1 MNEKMSALLDDELSA
16 HERDRLLQELGQDPM
31 LRAAWGRYHLIRA
44 ALRKDIE
51 VVVNSDLAAR
61 VVRRIENDPAPLARP
76 LIRLPMRHFT
86 KLAAGLAIAA
96 SVAAVAVVS
105 FKSTLL
111 PDTTHVPVVA
121 TAAVDSTSK
130 SQTQIA
136 KAAQDSS
143 LNALLVKH
151 NEFSPAANMNGMM
164 PYVRV
169 VSQRRPISFLPAY
182 DVKPVVQAL
191 PAALFILL
199 SPAALAADTAHDW
212 LMKMNQPPARS
223 ITTACSCTSTPIN

>member
-86 KLAAGLAIAA
+86 KFAAGLAIAA

-121 TAAVDSTSK
+121 TAPAVDSTSK

-169 VSQRRPISFLPAY
+169 VSHSGAQ
-182 DVKPVVQAL
+182 
-191 PAALFILL
+191 
-199 SPAALAADTAHDW
+199 
-212 LMKMNQPPARS
+212 
-223 ITTACSCTSTPIN
+223 